1 MAIRTDSPVWQCST
15 EETLWIDLRHFSSNR
30 PSWRMHSSFLV
41 SRNQSRL
48 AVGIH
53 PEVLMPRVNE
63 HLVQPRCRD
72 DGLDSRLMSAQ
83 RGHQV
88 RRAASTAI

>member
-1 MAIRTDSPVWQCST
+1 MAMRAQRKRFGPTCDIAPP
-15 EETLWIDLRHFSSNR
+15 ID
-30 PSWRMHSSFLV
+30 PAGGCTAAFLV
-41 SRNQSRL
+41 SRHQSRL

-53 PEVLMPRVNE
+53 PEVLMPGVDD

-83 RGHQV
+83 RGHHV
-88 RRAASTAI
+88 RRSAGTAI